1 MTEFADIRLLVM
13 DVDGIMTD
21 GKITYTSDGQELK
34 SFNIKDGLGIK
45 RAQASGIETAII
57 TGRTSPMVERR
68 ARELGIAH
76 LVQGR
81 EDKLAALSDLVDQMN
96 LSLDQVAYIGDDLPD
111 LTAIESVR
119 LGACPADAATE
130 VKSKANWVSTRGG
143 GDGCVGANC
152 TLLTSSSSKIPR
164 RPA

>member
-1 MTEFADIRLLVM
+1 M
-13 DVDGIMTD
+13 DVDGVMTD

-45 RAQASGIETAII
+45 RAQ
-57 TGRTSPMVERR
+57 RR
-68 ARELGIAH
+68 GSKPPSSLAAHHPWLSDARRLGIAH

-111 LTAIESVR
+111 LTAIESVK

-130 VKSKANWVSTRGG
+130 VKSKANWVSTRAG
-143 GDGCVGANC
+143 GDGCVRELC
-152 TLLTSSSSKIPR
+152 DLLVSHKSS
-164 RPA
+164 

>member
-1 MTEFADIRLLVM
+1 MTEYADIRLLVM
-13 DVDGIMTD
+13 DVDGVMTD

-45 RAQASGIETAII
+45 RVQASGIETAII

-68 ARELGIAH
+68 ALELGIAH

-81 EDKLAALSDLVDQMN
+81 EDKLAALSDLLDQIN
-96 LSLDQVAYIGDDLPD
+96 LSLDQVAYLGDDLPD
-111 LTAIESVR
+111 LTAIESVK

-130 VKSKANWVSTRGG
+130 VKLKANWVSTRAG
-143 GDGCVGANC
+143 GDGCVRELC
-152 TLLTSSSSKIPR
+152 DLLVSHKST
-164 RPA
+164 

>member
-1 MTEFADIRLLVM
+1 MTDFANIRLLVM
-13 DVDGIMTD
+13 DVDGVMTD

-81 EDKLAALSDLVDQMN
+81 EDKLAALSDLVGQMN

-111 LTAIESVR
+111 LTAIESVK

-130 VKSKANWVSTRGG
+130 VKSKANWVSTRSG
-143 GDGCVGANC
+143 GDGCVRELC
-152 TLLTSSSSKIPR
+152 DLLVSHKSS
-164 RPA
+164 

>member
-1 MTEFADIRLLVM
+1 MTDFADIRLLVM
-13 DVDGIMTD
+13 DVDGVMTD

-68 ARELGIAH
+68 AREMGIAH

-111 LTAIESVR
+111 LTAIESVK
-119 LGACPADAATE
+119 LGACPADAAIE
-130 VKSKANWVSTRGG
+130 VKSKADWVSAQAG
-143 GDGCVGANC
+143 GDGCVRELC
-152 TLLTSSSSKIPR
+152 DLLVSHKSS
-164 RPA
+164 

>member
-1 MTEFADIRLLVM
+1 MTDYADIRLLVM
-13 DVDGIMTD
+13 DVDGVMTD

-81 EDKLAALSDLVDQMN
+81 EDKLAALSDLLEQMN
-96 LSLDQVAYIGDDLPD
+96 LPLDRVAYIGDDLPD
-111 LTAIESVR
+111 LAAIESVK

-130 VKSKANWVSTRGG
+130 VKLKANWVSTRAG
-143 GDGCVGANC
+143 GDGCVRELC
-152 TLLTSSSSKIPR
+152 DLLVSHKST
-164 RPA
+164 

>member
-1 MTEFADIRLLVM
+1 MTEYTGIRLLVM
-13 DVDGIMTD
+13 DVDGVMTD
-21 GKITYTSDGQELK
+21 GKIIYTSDGQEIK

-68 ARELGIAH
+68 ALELGIAH

-81 EDKLAALSDLVDQMN
+81 EDKLAALSDLLDQIN

-111 LTAIESVR
+111 LTAIESVK
-119 LGACPADAATE
+119 LGACPADAADE
-130 VKSKANWVSTRGG
+130 VKSRANWVSTRAG
-143 GDGCVGANC
+143 GDGCVRELC
-152 TLLTSSSSKIPR
+152 DLLVSHKSS
-164 RPA
+164 

>member
-13 DVDGIMTD
+13 DVDGVMTD
-21 GKITYTSDGQELK
+21 GKITYTGDGQELK

-96 LSLDQVAYIGDDLPD
+96 LSRDQVAYIGDDLPD

-119 LGACPADAATE
+119 LGACPADAATK
-130 VKSKANWVSTRGG
+130 VKSKANWVSTRAG
-143 GDGCVGANC
+143 GDGCVRELC
-152 TLLTSSSSKIPR
+152 DLLVSHKSS
-164 RPA
+164 

>member
-13 DVDGIMTD
+13 DVDGVMTD

-111 LTAIESVR
+111 LTAIEWVR
-119 LGACPADAATE
+119 LGACPADAAIE

-143 GDGCVGANC
+143 GDGCVRELC
-152 TLLTSSSSKIPR
+152 DLLVSHKSS
-164 RPA
+164 

>member
-1 MTEFADIRLLVM
+1 MTDFADIRLLVM
-13 DVDGIMTD
+13 DVDGVMTD

-81 EDKLAALSDLVDQMN
+81 EDKLAALSDLVDQMK

-111 LTAIESVR
+111 LTAIESVK

-130 VKSKANWVSTRGG
+130 VKSKANWVSSRSGC
-143 GDGCVGANC
+143 DGCVRELC
-152 TLLTSSSSKIPR
+152 DLLVSHKSS
-164 RPA
+164 

>member
-1 MTEFADIRLLVM
+1 MTEHADIRLLVM
-13 DVDGIMTD
+13 DVDGVMTD

-34 SFNIKDGLGIK
+34 SFNIKDGLGIR

-68 ARELGIAH
+68 ALELGIAH

-81 EDKLAALSDLVDQMN
+81 EDKLSALLDLLDQIN
-96 LSLDQVAYIGDDLPD
+96 LTLDQVAYIGDDLPD
-111 LTAIESVR
+111 LTAIESVK

-130 VKSKANWVSTRGG
+130 VKSRAKWVSTRAG
-143 GDGCVGANC
+143 GDGCVRELC
-152 TLLTSSSSKIPR
+152 DLLVSHKSL
-164 RPA
+164 

>member
-13 DVDGIMTD
+13 DVDGVMTD

-81 EDKLAALSDLVDQMN
+81 DDKLAALSDLVGQMN

-130 VKSKANWVSTRGG
+130 VKSKANWVSTRAGG
-143 GDGCVGANC
+143 NGCVRELC
-152 TLLTSSSSKIPR
+152 DLLVSHKSS
-164 RPA
+164 

>member
-13 DVDGIMTD
+13 DVDGVMTD

-143 GDGCVGANC
+143 GDGCVRELC
-152 TLLTSSSSKIPR
+152 DLLVSHKSS
-164 RPA
+164 

>member
-1 MTEFADIRLLVM
+1 MTEYAGIRLLVM
-13 DVDGIMTD
+13 DVDGVMTD
-21 GKITYTSDGQELK
+21 GKIIYPSDGQEIK

-68 ARELGIAH
+68 ALELGIAH

-81 EDKLAALSDLVDQMN
+81 EDKLAALSDLLDQTN

-111 LTAIESVR
+111 LTAIESVK
-119 LGACPADAATE
+119 LGACPADAADE
-130 VKSKANWVSTRGG
+130 VKSRANWVSTRAG
-143 GDGCVGANC
+143 GDGCVRELC
-152 TLLTSSSSKIPR
+152 DLLVSHKSS
-164 RPA
+164 

>member
-1 MTEFADIRLLVM
+1 MTDFADIRLLAM
-13 DVDGIMTD
+13 DVDGVMTD

-111 LTAIESVR
+111 LTAIESVK

-130 VKSKANWVSTRGG
+130 VKSKAKWVSTRSG
-143 GDGCVGANC
+143 GDGCVRELC
-152 TLLTSSSSKIPR
+152 DLLVSHKSS
-164 RPA
+164 

>member
-1 MTEFADIRLLVM
+1 MTEYAGIRLLVM
-13 DVDGIMTD
+13 DVDGVMTD
-21 GKITYTSDGQELK
+21 GKIIYTSDGQEIK

-68 ARELGIAH
+68 ALELGIAH

-81 EDKLAALSDLVDQMN
+81 EDKLAALSDLLDQTN

-111 LTAIESVR
+111 LTAIESVK
-119 LGACPADAATE
+119 LGACPADAADE
-130 VKSKANWVSTRGG
+130 VKSRANWVSTRAG
-143 GDGCVGANC
+143 GDGCVRELC
-152 TLLTSSSSKIPR
+152 DLLVSHQSS
-164 RPA
+164 

>member
-1 MTEFADIRLLVM
+1 MTDFANIRLLVM
-13 DVDGIMTD
+13 DVDGVMTD

-57 TGRTSPMVERR
+57 TGRTSPIVERR

-81 EDKLAALSDLVDQMN
+81 EDKLAALSDLVGQLN

-111 LTAIESVR
+111 LTAIESVK

-130 VKSKANWVSTRGG
+130 VKSKANWVSTRSG
-143 GDGCVGANC
+143 GDGCVRELC
-152 TLLTSSSSKIPR
+152 DLLVSHKSS
-164 RPA
+164 

>member
-13 DVDGIMTD
+13 DVDGVMTD

-57 TGRTSPMVERR
+57 TGRTSPMGERR

-143 GDGCVGANC
+143 GDGCVRELC
-152 TLLTSSSSKIPR
+152 DLLVSHKSS
-164 RPA
+164 

>member
-1 MTEFADIRLLVM
+1 MTEFANIRLLVM
-13 DVDGIMTD
+13 DVDGVMTN

-57 TGRTSPMVERR
+57 TGRTSPVVERR

-96 LSLDQVAYIGDDLPD
+96 LSLDQVAYIGDDVPD

-119 LGACPADAATE
+119 LGACPADADTE
-130 VKSKANWVSTRGG
+130 VKSKANWVSTRAG
-143 GDGCVGANC
+143 GDGCVRELC
-152 TLLTSSSSKIPR
+152 DLLVSHKSS
-164 RPA
+164 

>member
-1 MTEFADIRLLVM
+1 MTDYADIRLLVM
-13 DVDGIMTD
+13 DVDGVMTD
-21 GKITYTSDGQELK
+21 GKITYSSDGQELK

-143 GDGCVGANC
+143 GDGCVRELC
-152 TLLTSSSSKIPR
+152 DLLVSHKSS
-164 RPA
+164 

>member
-1 MTEFADIRLLVM
+1 MTEFADICLLVM
-13 DVDGIMTD
+13 DVDGVMTD
-21 GKITYTSDGQELK
+21 GKITYTNDGQELK

-57 TGRTSPMVERR
+57 TGRTSPMVDRR

-130 VKSKANWVSTRGG
+130 VKSKANWVSTRAG
-143 GDGCVGANC
+143 GDGCVRELC
-152 TLLTSSSSKIPR
+152 DLLVSHKSS
-164 RPA
+164 

>member
-13 DVDGIMTD
+13 DVDGVMTE

-143 GDGCVGANC
+143 GDGCVRELC
-152 TLLTSSSSKIPR
+152 DLLVSHKSS
-164 RPA
+164 

>member
-96 LSLDQVAYIGDDLPD
+96 LSLDRVAYIGDDLPD

-143 GDGCVGANC
+143 GDGCVRELC
-152 TLLTSSSSKIPR
+152 DLLVSHKSS
-164 RPA
+164 

>member
-13 DVDGIMTD
+13 DVDGVMTD

-96 LSLDQVAYIGDDLPD
+96 LSLDQVAYIGDDLSD

-143 GDGCVGANC
+143 GDGCVRELGD
-152 TLLTSSSSKIPR
+152 LLVSHKSS
-164 RPA
+164 

>member
-1 MTEFADIRLLVM
+1 MTDFANIRLLVM
-13 DVDGIMTD
+13 DVDGVMTD

-57 TGRTSPMVERR
+57 TGRTSPIVERR

-81 EDKLAALSDLVDQMN
+81 EDKLAALSDLVGQLN

-111 LTAIESVR
+111 LTAIESVK
-119 LGACPADAATE
+119 LGACPADAAIE
-130 VKSKANWVSTRGG
+130 VKSKANWVSTRSG
-143 GDGCVGANC
+143 GDGCVRELC
-152 TLLTSSSSKIPR
+152 DLLVSHKSS
-164 RPA
+164 

>member
-1 MTEFADIRLLVM
+1 MTDFADIRLLVM
-13 DVDGIMTD
+13 DVDGVMTD

-68 ARELGIAH
+68 ARELGITH

-81 EDKLAALSDLVDQMN
+81 EDKLAALSGLVGQLN
-96 LSLDQVAYIGDDLPD
+96 LSLHQVAYIGDDLPD
-111 LTAIESVR
+111 LTAIEAVK

-130 VKSKANWVSTRGG
+130 VKSKANWVSTRSG
-143 GDGCVGANC
+143 GDGCVRELC
-152 TLLTSSSSKIPR
+152 DLLVSHKSS
-164 RPA
+164 